1 MKNRPKWSKKDFMIR
16 SKLDE
21 LDEELKLKVNEALY
35 ERVAVSKGRLHF
47 NQVLIIFG

>member
-1 MKNRPKWSKKDFMIR
+1 MIR

-35 ERVAVSKGRLHF
+35 ERVAVSKERLLSF
-47 NQVLIIFG
+47 NHLRSRQL